1 MNETEIP
8 TPRTDAEAYDVTY
21 RGHMGSTFTAN
32 DVEKDQYGEHVT
44 ADFARQ
50 LERENAAMRW
60 LIQEAALVIDQ
71 LSTACS
77 GGMLPA
83 NAKIMAI
90 KEGNKLLTKLNPYL
104 P

>member
-8 TPRTDAEAYDVTY
+8 TPRTDAFFKRRIELYHHGLEPQDTM
-21 RGHMGSTFTAN
+21 R
-32 DVEKDQYGEHVT
+32 D

-60 LIQEAALVIDQ
+60 LIQESALVIDQ
-71 LSTACS
+71 LSMACS
-77 GGMLPA
+77 GGMQPA

-90 KEGNKLLTKLNPYL
+90 KEGSKLLTKLKPYL